1 MGYKI
6 GVVSQKGGVTKTAI
20 SRAIAT
26 TFAADG
32 WNVKIADLD
41 INQASSFS
49 WLQRRLSR
57 GIKPSVAVEQFGTVA
72 SALKVA
78 DNYDLMIFDGA
89 PHATKATAEVAR
101 QSDLVVLPTGLSI
114 DDLEPTVRLAN
125 DLVGKEGVPIERIA
139 IALSK
144 VGTSPLQLKEA
155 RDYLSGTPY
164 FVLDGQIPEKT
175 AFVRAQDTGLSIV
188 ETPFKGPRR
197 QAEELIQNLINRF
210 GSLIN

>member
-6 GVVSQKGGVTKTAI
+6 GVVSQKGGVSKTAI

-57 GIKPSVAVEQFGTVA
+57 GITPSVAVEQFGTVA

-78 DNYDLMIFDGA
+78 DNYDLMVFDGA
-89 PHATKATAEVAR
+89 PTATKGTAEVAR
-101 QSDLVVLPTGLSI
+101 QSDLIILPTATSV
-114 DDLEPTVRLAN
+114 DDLEPQVRLAN
-125 DLVGKEGVPIERIA
+125 KLTSEDGVPAERIA
-139 IALSK
+139 FAFSK
-144 VGTSPLQLKEA
+144 VGKSSIQLQEA
-155 RDYLSGTPY
+155 RDYLNATPY
-164 FVLDGQIPEKT
+164 FVLDGQIPEQT
-175 AFVRAQDTGLSIV
+175 AFIRAQDAGLSIV
-188 ETPFKGPRR
+188 ETPFKGPRK
-197 QAEELIQNLINRF
+197 QAEELIQSIIERF
-210 GSLIN
+210 SSLIQ